1 MLFSFFLKAEE
12 NNFALLGM
20 AVPVAIEANTIVSTN
35 QRKMEVQ
42 ADYTNEFKFQQVVMN
57 SSFKDQDRE
66 QRLGRLFHNL
76 TVSGK

>member
-1 MLFSFFLKAEE
+1 
-12 NNFALLGM
+12 M

-66 QRLGRLFHNL
+66 QR
-76 TVSGK
+76 

>member
-1 MLFSFFLKAEE
+1 MLFSFFFKAEE
-12 NNFALLGM
+12 NNFALLGV

-66 QRLGRLFHNL
+66 QR
-76 TVSGK
+76 

>member
-12 NNFALLGM
+12 NNFALLGV

-66 QRLGRLFHNL
+66 QR
-76 TVSGK
+76 